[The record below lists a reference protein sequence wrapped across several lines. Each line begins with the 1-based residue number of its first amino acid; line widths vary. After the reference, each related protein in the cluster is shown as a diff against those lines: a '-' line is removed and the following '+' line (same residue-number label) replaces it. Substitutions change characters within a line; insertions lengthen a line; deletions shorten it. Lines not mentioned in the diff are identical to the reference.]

1 MEEIRRQ
8 YEVLLDMGTLLELFP
23 RMKGTWEE
31 DKDRFTKEYKEY
43 NDLLGS
49 IE

>member
-23 RMKGTWEE
+23 RLTGDWE
-31 DKDRFTKEYKEY
+31 KDQKRFIAEY
-43 NDLLGS
+43 NENMNLLDNL
-49 IE
+49 E